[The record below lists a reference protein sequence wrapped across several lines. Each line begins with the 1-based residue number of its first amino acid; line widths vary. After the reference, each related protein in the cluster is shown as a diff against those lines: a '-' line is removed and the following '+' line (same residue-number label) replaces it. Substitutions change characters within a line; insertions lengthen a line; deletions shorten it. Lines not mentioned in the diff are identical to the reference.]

1 MQRSGTTSL
10 QLSKKR
16 LKSLGFVV
24 NMEKSLCKATQRI
37 EYLGFIIDLE
47 TMTFKL
53 PKAKM
58 KEIKQECR
66 KLLQVQ
72 QVSVHQIAHMVG
84 VLAIIATAPVP
95 LHYHV
100 LQRLKNRSLSIH
112 NSYELKVR
120 ESIRSDLVDYP
131 SWDKQ
136 QKNNSPTRI
145 RPGDQ
150 IRCLQWGLGS
160 MLQWL
165 LNKGTV
171 VKAGSNSTR
180 SF

>member
-37 EYLGFIIDLE
+37 EYLGFVIDLE

-72 QVSVHQIAHMVG
+72 QVSVHQTAHMVG
-84 VLAIIATAPVP
+84 VLATTCINCDCSTTTALSCSPKA
-95 LHYHV
+95 
-100 LQRLKNRSLSIH
+100 QKQKSLSIH
-112 NSYELKVR
+112 HSYELKVR
-120 ESIRSDLVDYP
+120 ELIRSDLVDYL
-131 SWDKQ
+131 SWDQ
-136 QKNNSPTRI
+136 Q
-145 RPGDQ
+145 
-150 IRCLQWGLGS
+150 
-160 MLQWL
+160 
-165 LNKGTV
+165 
-171 VKAGSNSTR
+171 
-180 SF
+180 